1 MVQFYFLAVCLNIIG
16 GLIVA
21 APYFEEKMPFLGSVK
36 QALVGKQSGRVIFVF
51 LLLFTGLFK
60 ILSVT
65 KGDVPI
71 VGDIIP
77 ALSLFVLALTLSVEF
92 FAEKSSGEG
101 TLVHK
106 LEGVLV
112 KNSQIIGI
120 TAVVIGVLH
129 FIFPGVLFL

>member
-16 GLIVA
+16 GFIVA

-36 QALVGKQSGRVIFVF
+36 QALVGKQSGRVIFIL
-51 LLLFTGLFK
+51 LLLFTGVFK

-65 KGDVPI
+65 KGDVPV
-71 VGDIIP
+71 VGDILP
-77 ALSLFVLALTLSVEF
+77 ALSLFVLALTLTVEF
-92 FAEKSSGEG
+92 FSEKSSVEG
-101 TLVHK
+101 TMIHK

-112 KNSQIIGI
+112 KNSQVIGV
-120 TAVVIGVLH
+120 TAFIIGVLH

>member
-16 GLIVA
+16 GLILA
-21 APYFEEKMPFLGSVK
+21 APYFQEKMPFLGSMK
-36 QALVGKQSGRVIFVF
+36 KALVGKQSGRVIFVL

-71 VGDIIP
+71 VGDLIP
-77 ALSLFVLALTLSVEF
+77 ALSLFLLALTLIVDF
-92 FAEKSSGEG
+92 FAEKSSVEG
-101 TLVHK
+101 TMVHK

-112 KNSQIIGI
+112 KNSQVIGV
-120 TAVVIGVLH
+120 TAVVVGVLH